1 MNTTMITGICV
12 CIILCL
18 LAALALVLA
27 ACRAREKKLLKRLQE
42 MLEDA
47 AAGTFS
53 EGKLE
58 DTKMSELESAMWRFL
73 NDSRLSSVSLAA
85 QKERIQSLISDI
97 SHQTV
102 TPIANIKIYGELLK
116 EQQEKW
122 KAGDLSVHEDF
133 AEEIDAVIEQ
143 VDKLDFLIESLVKLS
158 RLENGILELEPRKC
172 CIREVLSAADRQFS
186 KKARQKGVTFTIEDS
201 TEEAVFDLK
210 WTIEAVGNIID
221 NAVKY
226 TPKGGSV
233 SVRVLQYPMFLRLD
247 VADTGIGIAEQEQA
261 SVFTRFYRSRAV
273 SGQPGVGIG
282 LYFAREVIKRE
293 KGYIKVSSEPGK
305 GSTFSLLITSLA
317 K

>member
-1 MNTTMITGICV
+1 M

-133 AEEIDAVIEQ
+133 
-143 VDKLDFLIESLVKLS
+143 
-158 RLENGILELEPRKC
+158 G
-172 CIREVLSAADRQFS
+172 
-186 KKARQKGVTFTIEDS
+186 
-201 TEEAVFDLK
+201 
-210 WTIEAVGNIID
+210 
-221 NAVKY
+221 
-226 TPKGGSV
+226 
-233 SVRVLQYPMFLRLD
+233 
-247 VADTGIGIAEQEQA
+247 
-261 SVFTRFYRSRAV
+261 
-273 SGQPGVGIG
+273 
-282 LYFAREVIKRE
+282 
-293 KGYIKVSSEPGK
+293 
-305 GSTFSLLITSLA
+305 
-317 K
+317 

>member
-158 RLENGILELEPRKC
+158 
-172 CIREVLSAADRQFS
+172 
-186 KKARQKGVTFTIEDS
+186 
-201 TEEAVFDLK
+201 
-210 WTIEAVGNIID
+210 
-221 NAVKY
+221 
-226 TPKGGSV
+226 
-233 SVRVLQYPMFLRLD
+233 
-247 VADTGIGIAEQEQA
+247 
-261 SVFTRFYRSRAV
+261 
-273 SGQPGVGIG
+273 
-282 LYFAREVIKRE
+282 
-293 KGYIKVSSEPGK
+293 
-305 GSTFSLLITSLA
+305 LIHI
-317 K
+317 